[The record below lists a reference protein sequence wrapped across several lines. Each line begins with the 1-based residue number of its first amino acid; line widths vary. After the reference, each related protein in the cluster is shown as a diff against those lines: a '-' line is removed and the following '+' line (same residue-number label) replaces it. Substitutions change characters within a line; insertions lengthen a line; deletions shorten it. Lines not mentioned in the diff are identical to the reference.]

1 MGLPGATDPLISL
14 FEGLPHVMFSL
25 KDERGHYLAANQAF
39 ADRAG
44 CRSPGEVVGRTAG
57 DLFGPQLALS
67 YEAQDAVLLATGR
80 PVRRHLEII
89 TRPDGSLGW
98 YVTNKTLVPSP
109 LTDAPA
115 IAAVSVDEH
124 APVDDEAMEGLQRA
138 LGYVRAHGAA
148 PITLAKLAAV
158 AGASPAALERR
169 MRRVLGLSP
178 RQLLLRVRLE
188 EAVHRLVSTDAP
200 LASVAAACGF
210 FDQAAMTR
218 HMREVLG
225 VTPGAMR
232 RAGALAG
239 SVRRAPVGGTPSAP
253 QR

>member
-1 MGLPGATDPLISL
+1 MALPGATDPLLNL

-25 KDERGHYLAANQAF
+25 KDERGRYLAANQAF

-44 CRSPGEVVGRTAG
+44 CRGPGDVVGRSAG
-57 DLFGPQLALS
+57 ELFSPELARS

-98 YVTNKTLVPSP
+98 YVTNKTLVPSQ
-109 LTDAPA
+109 LSEHLA

-124 APVDDEAMEGLQRA
+124 APVDDAAMEGLRRA
-138 LGYVRAHGAA
+138 LAHVRAHATA
-148 PITLAKLAAV
+148 PV
-158 AGASPAALERR
+158 ALSALSAIAGMSPAALERR

-188 EAVHRLVSTDAP
+188 EAVHRLVRSDEP
-200 LASVAAACGF
+200 LATIAAACGF

-218 HMREVLG
+218 QMHEVLG

-232 RAGALAG
+232 KASAVGKAT
-239 SVRRAPVGGTPSAP
+239 RRGLGNAEA

>member
-1 MGLPGATDPLISL
+1 MALPGTTDPLLGL

-44 CRSPGEVVGRTAG
+44 CRSPGEVVGRTAAA
-57 DLFGPQLALS
+57 LFGPELAVS
-67 YEAQDAVLLATGR
+67 YDAQDAVLLATGR
-80 PVRRHLEII
+80 PVRRHLELI

-98 YVTNKTLVPSP
+98 YVTNKALVPSP
-109 LTDAPA
+109 LTDAAA

-124 APVDDEAMEGLQRA
+124 APVDDAAMDGLGRA
-138 LGYVRAHGAA
+138 LGHIREHSAESI
-148 PITLAKLAAV
+148 PLAALAAL

-178 RQLLLRVRLE
+178 RQLILRTRLD
-188 EAVHRLVSTDAP
+188 EAVHRLVRTDMS
-200 LASVAAACGF
+200 LATIATTCGF

-218 HMREVLG
+218 QMREVLG

-232 RAGALAG
+232 RAGRA
-239 SVRRAPVGGTPSAP
+239 VRAPA

>member
-1 MGLPGATDPLISL
+1 MALPGATDPLLNL

-25 KDERGHYLAANQAF
+25 KDENGHYLAANQAF

-44 CRSPGEVVGRTAG
+44 CRGPGEVVGRSAG
-57 DLFGPQLALS
+57 ELFSPELARS

-98 YVTNKTLVPSP
+98 YVTNKTLVPSQLSP
-109 LTDAPA
+109 VLA

-124 APVDDEAMEGLQRA
+124 APVDDAAMEGLRRA
-138 LGYVRAHGAA
+138 LAHVRAHATA
-148 PITLAKLAAV
+148 PVALSALAEV
-158 AGASPAALERR
+158 AGTSPAALERR
-169 MRRVLGLSP
+169 MRRILGLSP

-188 EAVHRLVSTDAP
+188 EAVHRLVRTGEP
-200 LASVAAACGF
+200 LATIAAACGF

-218 HMREVLG
+218 QMREVLG

-232 RAGALAG
+232 RASSAEQRMAG
-239 SVRRAPVGGTPSAP
+239 RPRASNV